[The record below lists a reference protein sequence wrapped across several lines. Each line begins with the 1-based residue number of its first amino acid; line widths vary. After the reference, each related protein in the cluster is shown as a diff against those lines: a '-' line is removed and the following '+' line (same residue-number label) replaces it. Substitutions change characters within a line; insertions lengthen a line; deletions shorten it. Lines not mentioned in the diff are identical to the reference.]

1 MLGLWITLGVVGFL
15 AIVTIIY
22 IVGTRNSLVRM
33 RNNVEESFSA
43 MDISMKK
50 RYDLVPNLV
59 NTIKGATKHENQ
71 TLVDVIN
78 ARNAC
83 VSATTKEE
91 KSEAEAELSHTLK
104 NLFALT
110 ESYPDLKANAN
121 FLDLQAKLESL
132 ELEIANS
139 RRFYNANVKEMN
151 NKVEMFPSN
160 IIAKWFKF
168 EKEKMF
174 ELDSPEERKNVKVE
188 F

>member
-1 MLGLWITLGVVGFL
+1 MLGLWITLGVIGFL
-15 AIVTIIY
+15 VIVAILYV
-22 IVGTRNSLVRM
+22 VGTRNSLVKM

-59 NTIKGATKHENQ
+59 NTIKGATSHENK
-71 TLVDVIN
+71 TLVEVVN

-83 VSATTKEE
+83 LAASTKEE
-91 KSEAEAELSHTLK
+91 KSKAEAELSHTLK

-110 ESYPDLKANAN
+110 ESYPDLKANTN
-121 FLDLQAKLESL
+121 FLDLQAKLETL

-139 RRFYNANVKEMN
+139 RRYYNANVKELN

-160 IIAKWFKF
+160 VVAKWFKF

-174 ELDSPEERKNVKVE
+174 ELDNVEERKNVKVE

>member
-1 MLGLWITLGVVGFL
+1 MLGLWITLGVLAFL
-15 AIVTIIY
+15 VIVAIIY
-22 IVGTRNSLVRM
+22 VIGTRNSLVRM
-33 RNNVEESFSA
+33 RNNVEESFSS
-43 MDISMKK
+43 MDIAMKK

-59 NTIKGATKHENQ
+59 NTIKGATKHENE
-71 TLVDVIN
+71 TLVQVIN

-91 KSEAEAELSHTLK
+91 RNKADNELSHTLK

-110 ESYPDLKANAN
+110 ENYPDLKANTN
-121 FLDLQAKLESL
+121 FLDLQAKLETL

-139 RRFYNANVKEMN
+139 RRFYNANVKALN

-160 IIAKWFKF
+160 IVAKWFKF
-168 EKEKMF
+168 EREKMF
-174 ELDSPEERKNVKVE
+174 EIDSPEERKNVKVE

>member
-1 MLGLWITLGVVGFL
+1 MLGLWIALGVIGAL
-15 AIVTIIY
+15 IIIGISY
-22 IVGTRNSLVRM
+22 VVGTRNSLVKM
-33 RNNVEESFSA
+33 RNDVEESFSA
-43 MDISMKK
+43 MDVSMKK

-59 NTIKGATKHENQ
+59 NTIKGATQHESK
-71 TLVDVIN
+71 TLVEVVN

-91 KSEAEAELSHTLK
+91 KNKAEAALSHTLK

-121 FLDLQAKLESL
+121 FLDLQAKLETL

-139 RRFYNANVKEMN
+139 RRFYNANVKQMN

-160 IIAKWFKF
+160 IVARWFKF

-174 ELDSPEERKNVKVE
+174 EVENPEERKSVKVE